1 MALKP
6 DFGPNNQFLPPLPLI
21 RSYTIRQQVFTH
33 RSYFARRHSV
43 FEDRPDD
50 PSPDNERLE
59 HLGDSVLSLAVT
71 DLMLRLFP
79 GLRVG
84 PSTKTRALIVGNL
97 TLADIS
103 VRYRLPD
110 RLRLHPAQ
118 AITLRASTNVQA
130 DVFESF
136 IGGLYLDQGLSNVK
150 SWIDS
155 LFPAYAIAA
164 YDIVRAQHGLAPLSR
179 IPIGVPA
186 IGYPADP
193 QLEEPVV
200 RQLVQEQP
208 PATGTGGGG
217 WSSGIEPTIGHL
229 ALFNQHMQKN
239 GRQVEWDYSDG
250 DVFGLLSTGV
260 DNTTTIKGTKTTP
273 MWTVRAVVDGELLG
287 RGVGNTKKMARN
299 EAAKQGLVKLG

>member
-1 MALKP
+1 MSLKP
-6 DFGPNNQFLPPLPLI
+6 DFGPNNQLLPPLPVI
-21 RSYTIRQQVFTH
+21 KSFAIRQQVFTH
-33 RSYFARRHSV
+33 RSFFARRHSV

-71 DLMLRLFP
+71 DLMLKLFP

-84 PSTKTRALIVGNL
+84 PSTKTRALIVGNI

-103 VRYRLPD
+103 LKYRLPD

-136 IGGLYLDQGLSNVK
+136 IGGLYLDQGLNTVK
-150 SWIDS
+150 SWLDS
-155 LFPAYAIAA
+155 LFPPYAIAA

-186 IGYPADP
+186 TGHPADH
-193 QLEEPVV
+193 QLVV
-200 RQLVQEQP
+200 KEQVQEQLS
-208 PATGTGGGG
+208 ATEFGGGL
-217 WSSGIEPTIGHL
+217 STGIEPTIGHL
-229 ALFNQHMQKN
+229 ALFNQHMQKT
-239 GRQVEWDYSDG
+239 RRLVEWDYSDG
-250 DVFGLLSTGV
+250 DVFGLLNTGTDSSDTV
-260 DNTTTIKGTKTTP
+260 KGTKTTP
-273 MWTVRAVVDGELLG
+273 MWTVRAIVDGESLG

-299 EAAKQGLVKLG
+299 EAAKQGLIKLGIVV